1 MKQSIMKNIVYNR
14 LYILQLL
21 CMVVILAFI
30 TGCKDDDEMRV
41 AVINEVRN
49 YAPTPAD
56 TLITSINDGQWVV
69 LHGKNMTS
77 VSQVYFGSIPATIN
91 PAFATDDMLVV
102 QVPTIPFLSVPRD
115 KLNVITVVSK
125 GGTSTYEIIVTG
137 TPIIVNVRNTDGA
150 IIDRV
155 FPEQQINIV
164 GINLSNATNI
174 EFQGID
180 ADMGTV
186 VYTDSSTIV
195 QVPAN
200 LSGGDASLVNTIS
213 YTTRIGTGNFSIR
226 IVGPP
231 IITSVSHEIPK
242 EGEEVY
248 LIGYNFVSVQSIT
261 FAGATI
267 SSFEE
272 TESGDSVK
280 FVAPNLTT
288 AGPVTIT
295 TGGGTFTTAFKAN
308 DIAFIN
314 AGGVG
319 ILGNLEWS
327 DYFGW
332 QWWGGSV
339 ELWNSDPMTTGWP
352 PHNADYGVGTGQYI
366 TYKSV
371 ALKAGEGSDGNSIR
385 LGEFQ
390 WVPLENLNDPGDKWA
405 FKFEIYVK
413 KNWNGGTLCIRT
425 DKADYLA
432 LYEPWKISAKESIDF
447 TTEGWQ
453 TVTIPLSSFRLKSA
467 TLGDGKGDPIAKVSD
482 LLNIA
487 TGKSYLTL
495 YLHNYSTK
503 TTTNIEA
510 AFDNFRV
517 VKR

>member
-1 MKQSIMKNIVYNR
+1 MKNI
-14 LYILQLL
+14 LYMRQCLLRLL
-21 CMVVILAFI
+21 CMVVILTFI
-30 TGCKDDDEMRV
+30 TGCKDDDDMRV
-41 AVINEVRN
+41 PVINEVRN
-49 YAPTPAD
+49 YAPTPDD
-56 TLITSINDGQWVV
+56 TLITSLNDGQWVV
-69 LHGKNMTS
+69 LHGKNMTA
-77 VSQVYFGSIPATIN
+77 VSQVYFGSIPATFN
-91 PAFATDDMLVV
+91 SAFATNETLVV
-102 QVPTIPFLSVPRD
+102 QVPSIPFLSVPRD

-137 TPIIVNVRNTDGA
+137 TPIIVNVRNTDGE

-280 FVAPNLTT
+280 FIAPKLTT

-314 AGGVG
+314 AGGIG
-319 ILGNLEWS
+319 ILGNLEWG

-332 QWWGGSV
+332 QWYGGSV
-339 ELWNSDPMTTGWP
+339 DLQSSDPNSSWP
-352 PHNADYGVGTGQYI
+352 SYNADYGVGTGQYLN
-366 TYKSV
+366 YKSL
-371 ALKAGEGSDGNSIR
+371 ALKAGEGSDGNAIR
-385 LGEFQ
+385 LGEYI
-390 WVPLENLNDPGDKWA
+390 WVPSDNLNDSGDKWA
-405 FKFEIYVK
+405 FKFEINVK
-413 KNWNGGTLCIRT
+413 KPWNGGTLCIKT
-425 DKADYLA
+425 DKGDYLA
-432 LYEPWKISAKESIDF
+432 LYEPWKISAKESAAF
-447 TTEGWQ
+447 TTDGWQ
-453 TVTIPLSSFRLKSA
+453 TVTIPLSSFRLKDS
-467 TLGDGKGDPIAKVSD
+467 TLGDGKGNPITKVSD

-487 TGKSYLTL
+487 TGKSYLAL
-495 YLHNYSTK
+495 YLHNYGSK

-517 VKR
+517 VRR

>member
-1 MKQSIMKNIVYNR
+1 M
-14 LYILQLL
+14 LQLL
-21 CMVVILAFI
+21 CMVVILTFI
-30 TGCKDDDEMRV
+30 TGCKDDDDMRV
-41 AVINEVRN
+41 PVITEVRN
-49 YAPTPAD
+49 YAPTPND
-56 TLITSINDGQWVV
+56 TLITSLNDGQWVV

-77 VSQVYFGSIPATIN
+77 VSQVYFGSIPATVN
-91 PAFATDDMLVV
+91 LAFATDEMLVV
-102 QVPTIPFLSVPRD
+102 QVPSIPFLSVPKD

-137 TPIIVNVRNTDGA
+137 APIIVNVRNTDGE

-164 GINLSNATNI
+164 GLNLSNATNVR
-174 EFQGID
+174 FQGIA
-180 ADMGTV
+180 ADLSKV

-195 QVPAN
+195 QVPTN

-231 IITSVSHEIPK
+231 IVTNVSHEIPR
-242 EGEEVY
+242 EGEAVY
-248 LIGYNFVSVQSIT
+248 LYGYNFVSVESIT
-261 FAGATI
+261 FAGITI

-272 TESGDSVK
+272 SEGGDSVK
-280 FVAPNLTT
+280 FIAPKLTG
-288 AGPVTIT
+288 AGPVTIVT
-295 TGGGTFTTAFKAN
+295 PGGTFTTAFKVN
-308 DIAFIN
+308 DIASIN

-319 ILGNLEWS
+319 ILGTLEWG

-339 ELWNSDPMTTGWP
+339 DVWSSDPNKTDWP
-352 PHNADYGVGTGQYI
+352 SYNADYGVGTGQYI
-366 TYKSV
+366 RYKGV
-371 ALKAGEGSDGNSIR
+371 ALKAGEGSDGNAIR
-385 LGEFQ
+385 LGEYA
-390 WVPLENLNDPGDKWA
+390 WVPSANLNDSGDKWA
-405 FKFEIYVK
+405 FKFEINVK
-413 KNWNGGTLCIRT
+413 STWNGGTLCIRT
-425 DKADYLA
+425 DKGDYLA

-453 TVTIPLSSFRLKSA
+453 TVTIPLSSFRKKDA

-495 YLHNYSTK
+495 YLHNYGTK
-503 TTTNIEA
+503 TTTSFEA